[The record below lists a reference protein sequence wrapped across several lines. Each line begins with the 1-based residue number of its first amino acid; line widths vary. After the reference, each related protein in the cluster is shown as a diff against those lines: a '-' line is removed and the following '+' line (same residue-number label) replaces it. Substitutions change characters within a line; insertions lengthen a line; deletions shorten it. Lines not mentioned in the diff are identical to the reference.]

1 MNWKVISAIVVLLV
15 VAGFVW
21 FVVDRSANSD
31 YNEPVSEQDL
41 EPSMSPKVGQ
51 VKETLAVESEEDYQ
65 EEADKAPA
73 PPKQIDG
80 SDQQVREAA
89 GELSPTVADWLVP
102 QHQVRKWVAMIDQM
116 AGFRLPN
123 KNLPGQYPKEP
134 FLVIKTEKGIANDP
148 GNYRRWDPLVSAVTA
163 LNPKKVAIYYKKW
176 SPFLESSY
184 NELGNPQ
191 SFDNQLRATI
201 EHLLIVEPIPVD
213 TELRRPKVFYEYAD
227 PVLENADPLS
237 KWMWRLGPENM
248 KKLQD
253 WLKRL
258 ESYL

>member
-123 KNLPGQYPKEP
+123 KNLPVQYPKEP

-148 GNYRRWDPLVSAVTA
+148 GNYRR
-163 LNPKKVAIYYKKW
+163 
-176 SPFLESSY
+176 
-184 NELGNPQ
+184 
-191 SFDNQLRATI
+191 
-201 EHLLIVEPIPVD
+201 
-213 TELRRPKVFYEYAD
+213 
-227 PVLENADPLS
+227 
-237 KWMWRLGPENM
+237 
-248 KKLQD
+248 
-253 WLKRL
+253 
-258 ESYL
+258 